1 MRGRSDATDTAG
13 DFFSHQRPPARGGKV
28 VSSAADPDVLS
39 VGDAGRGELLSQDA
53 RVHHGAFSPVERAFP
68 VEDAQGAMLR
78 ADQKY
83 LGRSRPGRYGA
94 GVPAACGGIV
104 RLWSG
109 WLEAACD
116 RRQ

>member
-39 VGDAGRGELLSQDA
+39 VGDAGRGDLLSQDA

-68 VEDAQGAMLR
+68 VEDAQGALLR
-78 ADQKY
+78 AEGLSGSGAD
-83 LGRSRPGRYGA
+83 GRTQLAVDGKSLRGSFDA
-94 GVPAACGGIV
+94 
-104 RLWSG
+104 LQ
-109 WLEAACD
+109 D
-116 RRQ
+116 KK

>member
-39 VGDAGRGELLSQDA
+39 VGDAGRGDLLSQDA

-68 VEDAQGAMLR
+68 VEDAQGALLR
-78 ADQKY
+78 ADQEHHS
-83 LGRSRPGRYGA
+83 RSRPGRYLSLIHISE
-94 GVPAACGGIV
+94 PT
-104 RLWSG
+104 RP
-109 WLEAACD
+109 
-116 RRQ
+116 